1 MRAASLGRLVNL
13 VILAIVWPV
22 IRQRKRR
29 CPVCGEDVNP
39 GITVCPSCGHDF
51 AAASPTKRSASARG

>member
-1 MRAASLGRLVNL
+1 MRAASLGWLVGL

-22 IRQRKRR
+22 IKQRKRR
-29 CPVCGEDVNP
+29 CPVCGKEVNP

-51 AAASPTKRSASARG
+51 AAASPN

>member
-1 MRAASLGRLVNL
+1 MRAASLGRLVGL
-13 VILAIVWPV
+13 VILAIV
-22 IRQRKRR
+22 

-51 AAASPTKRSASARG
+51 SAASPTKRSASARG